1 MELIAISDIYGD
13 PKIVAELASR
23 LDDELREDRI
33 IVIAG
38 DVANKLG
45 STTYQ
50 KDANEIFSILR
61 EHAAYVLFILGDTDD
76 KDLHASF
83 DNVISID
90 RSSFSVE
97 IGGVRLGFLGFG
109 GAPRQSLR
117 ENEPTSYV
125 WDEGIIEQGIIVDLK
140 IALEKASL
148 PPAPDYIILVTH
160 SPPYGIADYSTPITM
175 REMLVVEE
183 VNEEL
188 LQLISAPKEEK
199 TSEARKTSR
208 SPRRLGSHVIK
219 KFADFYKP
227 DIHLFGHVHK
237 QGGKFQTNEATQFF
251 NVSHLSP
258 VPYKLTGRKYLK
270 LEITKDKISHC
281 FNSVVSKDL
290 SFADFVETYL

>member
-1 MELIAISDIYGD
+1 MELIAISDIYGN
-13 PKIVAELASR
+13 PKIVGELASR
-23 LDDELREDRI
+23 LDNKLREERI

-45 STTYQ
+45 SATYQ
-50 KDANEIFSILR
+50 KDVNEIFSVLR
-61 EHAAYVLFILGDTDD
+61 EHAAHVLFIPGDTDD
-76 KDLHASF
+76 EDLRTGF
-83 DNVISID
+83 DNVISLD

-97 IGGVRLGFLGFG
+97 IGGVRLGFIGFG

-125 WDEGIIEQGIIVDLK
+125 WDEEIIEQGIIVDLK

-148 PPAPDYIILVTH
+148 PPTPDYIILVTH

-199 TSEARKTSR
+199 ASETKRPSR

-219 KFADFYKP
+219 KFADYYKP

-237 QGGKFQTNEATQFF
+237 QGGKFQINEATQFL
-251 NVSHLSP
+251 NTSHLSS
-258 VPYKLTGRKYLK
+258 VPYKLTGRKYLR
-270 LEITKDKISHC
+270 LEITRDKVSHS
-281 FNSVVSKDL
+281 FDSVVSKDL

>member
-13 PKIVAELASR
+13 SKIVGELASR
-23 LDDELREDRI
+23 LDNKLCEDRI
-33 IVIAG
+33 IIIAG
-38 DVANKLG
+38 DVANKL
-45 STTYQ
+45 SSATYE
-50 KDANEIFSILR
+50 KDANEVFSILR
-61 EHAAYVLFILGDTDD
+61 DHSAYVLFIPGDTDD
-76 KDLHASF
+76 KDLHGGF
-83 DNVISID
+83 DNVISLD

-97 IGGVRLGFLGFG
+97 IGGVRLGFIGFG

-117 ENEPTSYV
+117 KNERTSYV

-160 SPPYGIADYSTPITM
+160 SPPYGIADYSTTITM

-183 VNEEL
+183 VSEEL
-188 LQLISAPKEEK
+188 LPLISAPKEEK
-199 TSEARKTSR
+199 TSEAKRMSR

-237 QGGKFQTNEATQFF
+237 QGGKLQTNEATQFL
-251 NVSHLSP
+251 NISHLSP
-258 VPYKLTGRKYLK
+258 VPYKLTGRKYLR
-270 LEITKDKISHC
+270 LEITRDRISQS
-281 FNSVVSKDL
+281 FDSVVSKDL

>member
-13 PKIVAELASR
+13 SKIVGELASR
-23 LDDELREDRI
+23 FDNKLREERI

-45 STTYQ
+45 SATYQ
-50 KDANEIFSILR
+50 KDAKEIFSILR
-61 EHAAYVLFILGDTDD
+61 EHAAYVLFIPGDTDD
-76 KDLHASF
+76 RELHAGF
-83 DNVISID
+83 DNVISLD
-90 RSSFSVE
+90 KSSFSMK
-97 IGGVRLGFLGFG
+97 IGGVRLGFIGFG

-117 ENEPTSYV
+117 ENELTSNV
-125 WDEGIIEQGIIVDLK
+125 WNEGIIEQGIIVDLK

-148 PPAPDYIILVTH
+148 PPTPDYIILVTH

-175 REMLVVEE
+175 RETLVVEE

-199 TSEARKTSR
+199 MSETKRPSR

-219 KFADFYKP
+219 KFADYYKP

-237 QGGKFQTNEATQFF
+237 QGGKFQTNEATQFL
-251 NVSHLSP
+251 NTSHLSP

-270 LEITKDKISHC
+270 LEITKDRISHS
-281 FNSVVSKDL
+281 FDSIVSKNL